1 MKKVI
6 PPKSFVLVFLC
17 YLSLQV
23 MAQTKKPIRVLI
35 VDGYSN
41 HDWKQTSNLTKAILE
56 ESGLFTV
63 DVSMAPATTNQDSL
77 AQWNP
82 DFTKYDAIIQNSNNI
97 HNSNLKWPRRVE
109 ESLEKYVAGGGG
121 LYLLH
126 SANNAFPHWKEYD
139 KMMGLGWRPKEYGF
153 ALAIDSNK
161 NIIRIP
167 PGEGARTSHGKRF
180 DAMIHI
186 LNRHPINNGFPAQ
199 WVTPSMEL
207 YTHPRGPAEN
217 ITVLSYAFDTATKKH
232 WPVEWV
238 VQYGR
243 GSVYNSSMGHLWK
256 DEIYP
261 ISYRCIGFQT
271 TMLRAVEWLA
281 TGKVTYLLPNAFPKG
296 SISIRDEA
304 DYPRSGKTKAIDLP
318 VVLMTI
324 KTH

>member
-1 MKKVI
+1 MKKADLPI
-6 PPKSFVLVFLC
+6 AVFFLIIC
-17 YLSLQV
+17 ALLQV
-23 MAQTKKPIRVLI
+23 KAIAQTKKPIHVLI
-35 VDGYSN
+35 IDGYSN
-41 HDWKQTSNLTKAILE
+41 HDWKQTSSLTKAILE

-63 DVSMAPATTNQDSL
+63 DISTAPATTNEDSL

-82 DFTKYDAIIQNSNNI
+82 FFSRYDAVIQNSNNI
-97 HNSNLKWPRRVE
+97 HNSNHKWPRRVE
-109 ESLEKYVAGGGG
+109 ESLEKYVANGGG

-139 KMMGLGWRPKEYGF
+139 KMMGLGWRSKETGF
-153 ALAIDSNK
+153 ALSIDSNK
-161 NIIRIP
+161 NIVRIP
-167 PGEGARTSHGKRF
+167 PGEGSRTSHGKRF
-180 DAMIHI
+180 DATIHI

-207 YTHPRGPAEN
+207 YTHSRGPAEN

-281 TGKVTYLLPNAFPKG
+281 TGKVNYPLPKGFPKE
-296 SISIRDEA
+296 SISVREEA
-304 DYPRSGKTKAIDLP
+304 DYPRSVKN
-318 VVLMTI
+318 
-324 KTH
+324 